1 MINYKILVVAGAAI
15 LLGGCSF
22 DFNSM
27 LKGSSQSADTPTP
40 SPYTQPQTQATPN
53 PSGGTMGS
61 GSYTMQGTTT
71 LSGDDDTALEKDLD
85 GVNVNSNLDGLV
97 Q

>member
-1 MINYKILVVAGAAI
+1 MINYKILVVAGAAL

-27 LKGSSQSADTPTP
+27 LKGSSQSEMTPSP
-40 SPYTQPQTQATPN
+40 SPYTQPQSQATPN
-53 PSGGTMGS
+53 ASGGKMGS

-71 LSGDDDTALEKDLD
+71 VSGNDDTTLEKDLNN
-85 GVNVNSNLDGLV
+85 VNVNSGLDTMV
-97 Q
+97 K